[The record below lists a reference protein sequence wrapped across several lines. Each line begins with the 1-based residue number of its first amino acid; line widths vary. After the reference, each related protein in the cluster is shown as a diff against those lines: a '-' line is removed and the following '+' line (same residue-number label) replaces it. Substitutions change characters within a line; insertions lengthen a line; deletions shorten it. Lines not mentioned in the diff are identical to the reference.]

1 MEGHRV
7 NGKATAAGKLAA
19 AAIVLALGVA
29 IFAPGAAD
37 ASEAAYA
44 RQETA
49 PPEEPEGDATPQTP
63 QDEQPTVTPKTI
75 TVGEFLVQVATALK
89 LQAPHG
95 GFAPDSASFAL
106 RGKGAQ
112 IETPAA
118 SLLTEADAVKVLD
131 ALGYRVVTKTPSR
144 TVNDQQAKLLIATFL
159 TSTPS

>member
-7 NGKATAAGKLAA
+7 SGKVTAAGKVAA

-29 IFAPGAAD
+29 IFAPG
-37 ASEAAYA
+37 AAYA

-49 PPEEPEGDATPQTP
+49 PPEEPEGDATPQVP

-89 LQAPHG
+89 LQAPQG

-106 RGKGAQ
+106 VGKGVQ

-118 SLLTEADAVKVLD
+118 SLLTEGDAVKVLD
-131 ALGYRVVTKTPSR
+131 ALGYRVVTRTPSR